1 MKTVADK
8 EDSFIPILFLFI
20 CSVILGQELSM
31 LFENLQKVGSVILSR
46 SVAPILFADNALTTI
61 TNVINLL
68 IPVAL
73 FFFALKQNSV
83 LLKVTYIICT
93 IPLILSDSVII
104 KIGYG
109 NLFIVRIV
117 VLFIVA
123 LLLINYLLGA
133 TESYKTKLK
142 TTNNKVNTVDR

>member
-1 MKTVADK
+1 M
-8 EDSFIPILFLFI
+8 
-20 CSVILGQELSM
+20 
-31 LFENLQKVGSVILSR
+31 
-46 SVAPILFADNALTTI
+46 
-61 TNVINLL
+61 
-68 IPVAL
+68 AL
-73 FFFALKQNSV
+73 FVFALKQNSV

-123 LLLINYLLGA
+123 ILLINYLLRA

-142 TTNNKVNTVDR
+142 MTDNKVNTIDR